1 MTSQRRRHTERH
13 ARDAVAATR
22 NAAREAVRTDP
33 SGVELDPASALFFE
47 FAAPLLLTAGNEQ
60 EFRTASELAEFIW
73 ASTHFSAATQVAL
86 LNDFIQETKVPDAMI
101 PWLLDVYAELAARKL
116 ALVGE

>member
-1 MTSQRRRHTERH
+1 MTPSRPRATPP
-13 ARDAVAATR
+13 ARPCEPTRAASSST
-22 NAAREAVRTDP
+22 
-33 SGVELDPASALFFE
+33 PASALFFE